1 MGQEWNGSAPT
12 GTDHGTLGPEMGWA
26 RNGTGPKWDT
36 RNQNGKLGTEMGWA
50 WSGTGPKWPG
60 PKWPVLTV
68 LVPLLV
74 LLQYGVSRQRNQ
86 GKEREVQF
94 LHWINNQLRVAK
106 AASVVPK
113 GRSPSVR
120 MWPSRLKPT
129 ELKKKAVS
137 GLRTIVLNTSTSNH
151 CPKHSVFC
159 PCVTHYGYCKFKN
172 IYKRTN
178 LK

>member
-1 MGQEWNGSAPT
+1 
-12 GTDHGTLGPEMGWA
+12 MGWA
-26 RNGTGPKWDT
+26 RNGTGMKWVGSNWDWPWNTRARNGMGPKWDGPEMGHSEPKWET
-36 RNQNGKLGTEMGWA
+36 RNGNGMGLKWDGPEMA
-50 WSGTGPKWPG
+50 RPKMAG
-60 PKWPVLTV
+60 LDSTCTFISSFTV
-68 LVPLLV
+68 WCKP
-74 LLQYGVSRQRNQ
+74 SAKPRQR
-86 GKEREVQF
+86 EREVQF

-137 GLRTIVLNTSTSNH
+137 GLRTIVLNTSTS
-151 CPKHSVFC
+151 
-159 PCVTHYGYCKFKN
+159 CVTHYGYCKFKN
-172 IYKRTN
+172 IYKRSN